1 MTSARPMQVL
11 LVHGMGRT
19 PLSMVRLGLRLGAAG
34 MRVHYFGYFAPA
46 ESVERMTVR
55 LARRLHAMPGPY
67 IVVGHSLGGV
77 LLRLAIDRLP
87 DGTRRPE
94 RLVLVGSPHGA
105 PRLARRLS
113 RWPVYRLV
121 SGEAGQML
129 ADPSRMAAL
138 PRPAVPC
145 TVVVG
150 TRGFPARLSPFG
162 EEPNDGLVAVVE
174 AIPGEAAKTLTL
186 ARGHTFLMNAREVRE
201 HICDLAR
208 TAA

>member
-1 MTSARPMQVL
+1 MQVL

-19 PLSMVRLGLRLGAAG
+19 PLSMVRLGLRLRAAG
-34 MRVHYFGYFAPA
+34 MEVHYFAYFAPA
-46 ESVERMTVR
+46 ESVERITVR
-55 LARRLHAMPGPY
+55 LARRLQAMSGPY

-77 LLRLAIDRLP
+77 LLRMAIDRLP
-87 DGTRRPE
+87 AGTRRPE

-113 RWPVYRLV
+113 GWPVYRLI
-121 SGEAGQML
+121 SGDAGQLL

-145 TVVVG
+145 TVVAG

-162 EEPNDGLVAVVE
+162 EEPNDGLVAVAEV
-174 AIPGEAAKTLTL
+174 IPGEGAETLTL

-201 HICDLAR
+201 HICALVQS
-208 TAA
+208 AA